1 MEKADVFCKLKASL
15 LREYEAMFLVNTS
28 SLREEGEQIQKVK
41 NLIEK
46 HHIEILS
53 CTKWDERKLYYEIKG
68 QKRAAYIL
76 AYLKSDPL
84 VVNKLYRDCQLTDYI
99 LRTLISVRDPSVEM
113 LSAKVLQD
121 KPEGTVVAETSSEE
135 ESTKTE

>member
-1 MEKADVFCKLKASL
+1 MFCKLKASL
-15 LREYEAMFLVNTS
+15 LREYEAMFLINTS

-76 AYLKSDPL
+76 AYLKSDPP
-84 VVNKLYRDCQLTDYI
+84 VINKLYRDCQLTDYI
-99 LRTLISVRDPSVEM
+99 LRTLISVRDPSVEA
-113 LSAKVLQD
+113 LGAKVLLD
-121 KPEGTVVAETSSEE
+121 KVEETAPVEASSEE
-135 ESTKTE
+135 ESTKVE

>member
-1 MEKADVFCKLKASL
+1 MFEFFLCQGEERRPSKHSIVFCKLKASL
-15 LREYEAMFLVNTS
+15 LREYEAMFLINTS

-53 CTKWDERKLYYEIKG
+53 CIKWDERKLYYEIKG

-76 AYLKSDPL
+76 AFLKSDPP
-84 VVNKLYRDCQLTDYI
+84 VINKL
-99 LRTLISVRDPSVEM
+99 
-113 LSAKVLQD
+113 
-121 KPEGTVVAETSSEE
+121 
-135 ESTKTE
+135 